1 MLLEGYVRLFRS
13 INEWQ
18 WYDDPNTK
26 SLFLHL
32 IVNANYKPGYF
43 KGIPIERGQILVGR
57 IELSKILGI
66 SEQEVRTSIKRLKS
80 TNDITTKS
88 TTKGTLI
95 TVVNY
100 EKYQVDVVIP
110 TNSLTSDLTAEQ
122 PATNQ
127 QLTSNQPQRKKDNK
141 DNKAINSSSNNTSA
155 PSESS
160 MLVIPIIELPLLDG
174 SMYPIYQAQIDE
186 YKNLYPSIDIN
197 QEFRNMKGWLKSN
210 EEKRKEKKDINR
222 FINGWL
228 INSQKDAKA
237 NTSKSYRRVEE
248 IPKYNTNVQDMKEIT
263 EEDIKRNMEMMRQLQ
278 QGGTKK

>member
-88 TTKGTLI
+88 TNKGTLI
-95 TVVNY
+95 SVVNY

-127 QLTSNQPQRKKDNK
+127 QLTNNQPQRKKDNK
-141 DNKAINSSSNNTSA
+141 DNKAINNSSNNTSA
-155 PSESS
+155 PSRITLPE
-160 MLVIPIIELPLLDG
+160 IPIIELPLNDG
-174 SMYPIYQAQIDE
+174 TMHPVFQSQVDE
-186 YKNLYPSIDIN
+186 YRRLYPSVDIV
-197 QEFRNMKGWLKSN
+197 QELRNMLGWLNANQKN
-210 EEKRKEKKDINR
+210 RKTASGINR

-228 INSQKDAKA
+228 CREQNDAKVT
-237 NTSKSYRRVEE
+237 TSKTYRRVEE